1 MAFTTSNPN
10 FEFGVSPATNKN
22 VALKVFAGEV
32 LTAFERKNV
41 FLNLVTNRSISSG
54 KSAQFPVIGAL
65 TTERTHTPGADIT
78 ADTISSAEQ
87 VITINARKYASV
99 FIDQF
104 DEAMSH
110 YEVRGQYAS
119 EIGQILAKKVDV
131 AVTAQLSACAVATTA
146 NVKVGQPAYNA
157 KVALGGTTSATDK
170 AAFPDKLVGA
180 LFDAQTKFDG
190 NDITGERTLVL
201 NPTAYYLLVQ
211 SSKAVNRDWT
221 DTNGGIDTGKVFKI
235 AGVPVVMSN
244 NVPAGTYGFLFTPAA
259 VGVVKL
265 MDIKSES
272 NYIPEKLGTLLVSS
286 YAMGEGVLN
295 AGCSQVFT
303 VA

>member
-10 FEFGVSPATNKN
+10 FAFGGAANNKD

-41 FLNLVTNRSISSG
+41 FMPLVTNRSISSG
-54 KSAQFPVIGAL
+54 KSAQFPVIGSLSA
-65 TTERTHTPGADIT
+65 ERTHTPGADIT

-99 FIDQF
+99 FVDQF

-119 EIGQILAKKVDV
+119 EIGQILAKKVDE
-131 AVTAQLSACAVATTA
+131 AIVTQIVSAEGKTPKT
-146 NVKVGQPAYNA
+146 GQPAVNA
-157 KVALGGTTSATDK
+157 KINLGTSLSTDQ
-170 AAFPDKLVGA
+170 LVDA
-180 LFDAQTKFDG
+180 LFLAQERFDSK
-190 NDITGERTLVL
+190 DITGERTLVVS
-201 NPTAYYLLVQ
+201 PAAYYNIVQ

-221 DTNGGIDTGKVFKI
+221 DSNGGIDTGKVFKI
-235 AGVPVVMSN
+235 AGVPIVMSN
-244 NVPAGTYGFLFTPAA
+244 NVKTGDWGYMFTPAA

-295 AGCSQVFT
+295 AACVQRFSK
-303 VA
+303 A